1 MKKKCIVLALAMVI
15 AIIGAI
21 VMPTVSLADNE
32 VESVTSANIV
42 PAKGSED
49 TPTTYNGGSSTPVSS
64 SPAPTSGATTSTLPK
79 SGLENMSIIAIVVI
93 AMMGIGSFI
102 RLKTLK

>member
-1 MKKKCIVLALAMVI
+1 
-15 AIIGAI
+15 
-21 VMPTVSLADNE
+21 MPTVSLADNE

-49 TPTTYNGGSSTPVSS
+49 TPTTYNGSSSTPVSS
-64 SPAPTSGATTSTLPK
+64 SSPAPVSGATTSTLPK